1 MMSEKI
7 ELLGKNIY
15 TDIPGELTLKP
26 FPTVTELDYVSS
38 EDFEKTMLDDIF
50 PECIEEKVNFRK
62 LLEIDFYWI
71 CRAFRF
77 LNYGPFHTVNAIL
90 CDNCGRV
97 DGECQVDL
105 RAIECKV
112 LPDNFSNDIVL
123 TKDRLIDYDKDIHLH
138 LLTIQEAIDLRKDKM
153 FFKKDGTTNNR
164 LARICYSITSMGG
177 TKMTPVTARLE
188 VTNKD
193 KMSAADYK
201 VLTAEVIELTDF
213 GLRGG
218 GRCTCPKCHDS
229 NAAFITLVDD
239 RFFRPSV
246 GDIRKG
252 RSNRSIRGDEVPT
265 GNKAEVV

>member
-105 RAIECKV
+105 RSVECKP
-112 LPDNFSNDIVL
+112 LPENFTNDIVL
-123 TKDRLIDYDKDIHLH
+123 TKDKMIDYDKEIHLH
-138 LLTIQEAIDLRKDKM
+138 LLTIQEALDLRKDKM
-153 FFKKDGTTNNR
+153 FVRKDGTTNSR
-164 LARICYSITSMGG
+164 LARICYSINSMGSI
-177 TKMTPVTARLE
+177 KMTPVTARLE
-188 VTNKD
+188 VTG
-193 KMSAADYK
+193 KMSASDYK
-201 VLTAEVIELTDF
+201 VLGSEVAELTDF

-218 GRCTCPKCHDS
+218 GRCKCPKCHSD
-229 NAAFITLVDD
+229 NAAFIALVDD
-239 RFFRPSV
+239 RFFRPTV
-246 GDIRKG
+246 GDIRQG
-252 RSNRSIRGDEVPT
+252 RTYRSVRGDEVPA
-265 GNKAEVV
+265 GNKTEAV